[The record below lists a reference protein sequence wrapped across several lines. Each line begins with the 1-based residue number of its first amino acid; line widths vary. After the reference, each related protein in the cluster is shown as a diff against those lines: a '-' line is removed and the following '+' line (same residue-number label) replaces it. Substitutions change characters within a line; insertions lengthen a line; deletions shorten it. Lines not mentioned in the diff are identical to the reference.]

1 MMFRKPRYTSDD
13 LTQALQGLEKME
25 VLRDKALTDIRL
37 IPALKDVRQGDYD
50 RLSAMITSR
59 QRLIIYYQEGIM
71 Q

>member
-1 MMFRKPRYTSDD
+1 MFCKPRYTADD

-50 RLSAMITSR
+50 RLSQMLKSR
-59 QRLIIYYQEGIM
+59 QKLILFMQEEM
-71 Q
+71 MK